1 MNLWLVI
8 ALMGVVTFVPRLLP
22 LLVLK
27 NRKIPVLLRRLLR
40 AIPFAALGALILPGV
55 LDAVPSL
62 PVSAIAGMVAAVVV
76 SWFGGGLILSVV
88 SSVGAV
94 FLFLLLVL

>member
-1 MNLWLVI
+1 VNLWLVI

-55 LDAVPSL
+55 LDAVPNL
-62 PVSAIAGMVAAVVV
+62 PVSAIAGMAAAVIV

-88 SSVGAV
+88 SSVGTV
-94 FLFLLLVL
+94 FLFLLLAL